1 MGNDEL
7 TKLKENLGCIISA
20 NGFLSTSCS
29 KDVAMEFATKP
40 TKRTNIVSVLQE
52 IECSSDI
59 LESIV
64 FANITKYSEFEQ
76 EQEVLFD
83 LSSTFKIESISE
95 NDPQLVVVKLTATDA
110 GTKIAEKYVDLNR
123 KRNEETTPDILFG
136 ILLVQMGKYDQS
148 LTYFKNLLNASD
160 DKVDEARI
168 YNTIGS
174 AYLCKPKL
182 NRAYKFAKR
191 AYRMMIFVVKGSRI
205 KDSTRPMTIMAHV
218 YLRKEMYEES
228 LDFYLEVLEISE
240 KFYGRKHLDTAVAL
254 DHIGNA
260 YLEIRDYEQ
269 ALVYYGKSFKIRQ
282 EQLPP
287 VHLDIAASLNN
298 LGLVRWGLKSIDK
311 ALEHFQESLKIR
323 KQLLPSDHISII
335 QSLDNIATLL
345 YKQHRI
351 DDALQYFT
359 DALSIQKI
367 SFDSTDRDDLLRRLE
382 GKAKIIRFAC
392 DIPMVLIQEKLITYK
407 SDYEHTQ
414 RDYYDNTLLYYR
426 KGSTRYVTL
435 NLT

>member
-1 MGNDEL
+1 M
-7 TKLKENLGCIISA
+7 
-20 NGFLSTSCS
+20 
-29 KDVAMEFATKP
+29 
-40 TKRTNIVSVLQE
+40 
-52 IECSSDI
+52 
-59 LESIV
+59 
-64 FANITKYSEFEQ
+64 
-76 EQEVLFD
+76 
-83 LSSTFKIESISE
+83 
-95 NDPQLVVVKLTATDA
+95 
-110 GTKIAEKYVDLNR
+110 
-123 KRNEETTPDILFG
+123 
-136 ILLVQMGKYDQS
+136 
-148 LTYFKNLLNASD
+148 
-160 DKVDEARI
+160 
-168 YNTIGS
+168 GS
-174 AYLCKPKL
+174 AYLCKPEL

-218 YLRKEMYEES
+218 YLRKKMYEES
-228 LDFYLEVLEISE
+228 LDFFLDVLVISE

-254 DHIGNA
+254 DHIGNV
-260 YLEIRDYEQ
+260 YYKIRDYEQ
-269 ALVYYGKSFKIRQ
+269 ALVYYEKSFKIRK
-282 EQLPP
+282 EQLPL

-298 LGLVRWGLKSIDK
+298 LGLVRWGLVSIDE
-311 ALEHFQESLKIR
+311 ALENFQESLKIR

-392 DIPMVLIQEKLITYK
+392 DIPMVLIQEKLITWE
-407 SDYEHTQ
+407 SDYKHTQ
-414 RDYYDNTLLYYR
+414 REKHVTALYYYHQ
-426 KGSTRYVTL
+426 GSTRYVTL